1 MAATR
6 KRSGSPPPEDPPASP
21 SPPQGEATESNS
33 SAEEPRKP
41 AHTFSYPVAR
51 DTYVHASVWART
63 VKLSDGAEFVAHEVS
78 VRKRYKDAA
87 GEWQTAHSFRGSE
100 LYALVHALN
109 QASAWVLEARAAA
122 NGCPF

>member
-1 MAATR
+1 MAGR
-6 KRSGSPPPEDPPASP
+6 KKAGGSAPPEDPTANASP
-21 SPPQGEATESNS
+21 LEANANESN
-33 SAEEPRKP
+33 AGTEEPRKP

-51 DTYVHASVWART
+51 DTYVHASVWARI
-63 VKLSDGAEFVAHEVS
+63 VKLSDGGEFVAHEVS
-78 VRKRYKDAA
+78 VRKRHKDAA

-109 QASAWVLEARAAA
+109 QAAAWVLEARASA